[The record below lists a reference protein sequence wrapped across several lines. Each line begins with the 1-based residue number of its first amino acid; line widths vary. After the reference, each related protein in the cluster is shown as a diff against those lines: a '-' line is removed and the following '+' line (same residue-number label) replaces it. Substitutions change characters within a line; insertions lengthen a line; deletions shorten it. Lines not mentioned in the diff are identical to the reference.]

1 MKKIIMYFKQLLNRK
16 IKKDEFYRDLS
27 KFVDLSKQN
36 QRGLDIDMGN
46 LYPCLYDR
54 KNTTEFDRHY
64 IYHTAWAARI
74 INELKPDIHYDISSS
89 LYFCSIVSAF
99 NKVKFYDFRPAN
111 LQLTNLT
118 AESSNLLS
126 LPFEANSISS
136 LSCMHV
142 VEHIGLGR
150 YGDALDPDGDLKAI
164 SELKR
169 VLGNEGSLLF
179 VVPIGKP
186 RIIFNA
192 HRIYSYNQIL
202 DYFSDLYLNQFAL
215 IPDESKN
222 GGLVENASKD
232 VVDMQSYGCGCF
244 WFIKK

>member
-1 MKKIIMYFKQLLNRK
+1 MTEKIQL
-16 IKKDEFYRDLS
+16 
-27 KFVDLSKQN
+27 
-36 QRGLDIDMGN
+36 N
-46 LYPCLYDR
+46 LTG
-54 KNTTEFDRHY
+54 TTY
-64 IYHTAWAARI
+64 IILLEAARI

-169 VLGNEGSLLF
+169 VLGNEGSLLYF

-186 RIIFNA
+186 
-192 HRIYSYNQIL
+192 
-202 DYFSDLYLNQFAL
+202 
-215 IPDESKN
+215 
-222 GGLVENASKD
+222 
-232 VVDMQSYGCGCF
+232 
-244 WFIKK
+244 